1 MFLLANLQKMNF
13 MLDIITNSEATKC
26 EAFCFTKWGKWYHK
40 VGQVLQSDIIFITK
54 WKEGLF
60 QSRAIIAKKRRIVQS
75 KTIVI
80 AKSCAEM

>member
-1 MFLLANLQKMNF
+1 
-13 MLDIITNSEATKC
+13 MLDIVRNSELTKW

-40 VGQVLQSDIIFITK
+40 VGQVLQNDTIFITK
-54 WKEGLF
+54 WEEGLF
-60 QSRAIIAKKRRIVQS
+60 QNRAIIAKKRRIVQS